1 MHLLCHPLPRLASE
15 PVMIV
20 IGVGNRS
27 RGDDAVGI
35 RVVER
40 LRGSVTCYESDGDPS
55 ELIVLLGSDPDVIVV
70 DAMASGSR
78 PGTITTTEIASGS
91 APSTVVPLRSHRSTH
106 GFGVFE
112 ALELA
117 RILGTIPAR
126 LTVIGI
132 EGLDFS
138 PGAGL
143 SPAIERAVAEA
154 ADLILVLAAEER
166 V

>member
-1 MHLLCHPLPRLASE
+1 
-15 PVMIV
+15 MIV

-40 LRGSVTCYESDGDPS
+40 LRGSLTCFESNGDPS
-55 ELIVLLGSDPDVIVV
+55 DLIVLFGSDQEVIVV
-70 DAMASGSR
+70 DAMVSGSE
-78 PGTITTTEIASGS
+78 PGTITTTEITFGN
-91 APSTVVPLRSHRSTH
+91 APSSVVPLRSQSSTH

-117 RILGTIPAR
+117 RILGTIPAHV
-126 LTVIGI
+126 TVIGI
-132 EGLDFS
+132 EGADFS
-138 PGAGL
+138 PGARL
-143 SPAIERAVAEA
+143 SPATERAVALT
-154 ADLILVLAAEER
+154 ADHILGLAAER

>member
-1 MHLLCHPLPRLASE
+1 
-15 PVMIV
+15 MIV

-40 LRGSVTCYESDGDPS
+40 LRGSLTCFESNGDPS
-55 ELIVLLGSDPDVIVV
+55 DLIVLFGSDQEVIVV
-70 DAMASGSR
+70 DAMVSGSE
-78 PGTITTTEIASGS
+78 PGTITTTEITFGN
-91 APSTVVPLRSHRSTH
+91 APSSVVPLRSQSSTH

-126 LTVIGI
+126 VTVIGI
-132 EGLDFS
+132 EGADFS

-143 SPAIERAVAEA
+143 SSATERAVALT
-154 ADLILVLAAEER
+154 ADHILSLAAER

>member
-1 MHLLCHPLPRLASE
+1 
-15 PVMIV
+15 MIV

-40 LRGSVTCYESDGDPS
+40 LRGSVRCYESDGDPS
-55 ELIVLLGSDPDVIVV
+55 ELIVLFGSDPEVIVV
-70 DAMASGSR
+70 DAMVSGSQ
-78 PGTITTTEIASGS
+78 PGTVTTTEIALGMPS
-91 APSTVVPLRSHRSTH
+91 AGVPLRSQSSTH

-132 EGLDFS
+132 EGFDFT
-138 PGAGL
+138 PGAEL
-143 SPAIERAVAEA
+143 SPAMEPAVAEA
-154 ADLILVLAAEER
+154 ADLILMLAAEEK

>member
-1 MHLLCHPLPRLASE
+1 
-15 PVMIV
+15 MIV
-20 IGVGNRS
+20 IGVGNRL

-40 LRGSVTCYESDGDPS
+40 LKGSLTCYESNGDPS
-55 ELIVLLGSDPDVIVV
+55 ELIVLFGSDQEVIVV
-70 DAMASGSR
+70 DAMVSGTE
-78 PGTITTTEIASGS
+78 PGTITTTEITFGK
-91 APSTVVPLRSHRSTH
+91 APSSAVPLRSQSSTH

-126 LTVIGI
+126 VTVIGI
-132 EGLDFS
+132 EGADFS

-143 SPAIERAVAEA
+143 SPATERAVALTT
-154 ADLILVLAAEER
+154 DHILSLAAER

>member
-1 MHLLCHPLPRLASE
+1 
-15 PVMIV
+15 MIV

-35 RVVER
+35 HVVER
-40 LRGSVTCYESDGDPS
+40 LKGSVECYESNGDPS
-55 ELIVLLGSDPDVIVV
+55 DLILLFGSDADVIVV
-70 DAMASGSR
+70 DAMVSGSR
-78 PGTITTTEIASGS
+78 PGTITTTEIALGALSS
-91 APSTVVPLRSHRSTH
+91 PVVPLRSQSSTH

-132 EGLDFS
+132 EGSDFS
-138 PGAGL
+138 PGASL
-143 SPAIERAVAEA
+143 SPVMESAVARA
-154 ADLILVLAAEER
+154 ADLILTLAATQK

>member
-1 MHLLCHPLPRLASE
+1 
-15 PVMIV
+15 MIV

-40 LRGSVTCYESDGDPS
+40 LKGSVTCYESNGDPS
-55 ELIVLLGSDPDVIVV
+55 ELIVLFGSDPEVVVV
-70 DAMASGSR
+70 DAMVSGSR
-78 PGTITTTEIASGS
+78 PGTITTTEITLGSPASD
-91 APSTVVPLRSHRSTH
+91 VVPLRSRSSTH

-117 RILGTIPAR
+117 RILGTMPAR

-132 EGLDFS
+132 EGGDFA
-138 PGAGL
+138 PGSEL
-143 SPAIERAVAEA
+143 TPPIERAVAQA
-154 ADLILVLAAEER
+154 ADLILMLAAEEK

>member
-1 MHLLCHPLPRLASE
+1 
-15 PVMIV
+15 MIV

-35 RVVER
+35 HVVER
-40 LRGSVTCYESDGDPS
+40 LRGSVRCYESDGDPS
-55 ELIVLLGSDPDVIVV
+55 DLIVLFGSDSDVIVV
-70 DAMASGSR
+70 DAMVSGSR
-78 PGTITTTEIASGS
+78 PGTIRTTEIALGVSPSS
-91 APSTVVPLRSHRSTH
+91 AVPLRSQASTH

-117 RILGTIPAR
+117 RILGTVPAR

-132 EGLDFS
+132 EGFDFS
-138 PGAGL
+138 PGAPL
-143 SPAIERAVAEA
+143 SPRLERAVEQA
-154 ADLILVLAAEER
+154 ADLILTLAAGAE

>member
-1 MHLLCHPLPRLASE
+1 
-15 PVMIV
+15 MIV

-40 LRGSVTCYESDGDPS
+40 LKGSVTCYESNGDPS
-55 ELIVLLGSDPDVIVV
+55 DLIVLFGSDPEIVVV
-70 DAMASGSR
+70 DAMVSGSQ
-78 PGTITTTEIASGS
+78 PGTITTTEIALGS
-91 APSTVVPLRSHRSTH
+91 PPSSLVPLRSQTSSH

-132 EGLDFS
+132 EGGDFS
-138 PGAGL
+138 PGAAP
-143 SPAIERAVAEA
+143 SPAVERAVSEA
-154 ADLILVLAAEER
+154 ADMILMLAAEEK

>member
-1 MHLLCHPLPRLASE
+1 
-15 PVMIV
+15 MIV

-40 LRGSVTCYESDGDPS
+40 LRGSVDCYESNGDPS
-55 ELIVLLGSDPDVIVV
+55 ELIVLFGSDPEVVVV
-70 DAMASGSR
+70 DAMVSGSE
-78 PGTITTTEIASGS
+78 PGTIATTEIAFGS
-91 APSTVVPLRSHRSTH
+91 TPSNAVPLRTQSSTH

-117 RILGTIPAR
+117 RILGTIPDR

-132 EGLDFS
+132 EGVDFS
-138 PGAGL
+138 PGAAL
-143 SPAIERAVAEA
+143 SPAAERAVAVA
-154 ADLILVLAAEER
+154 ADHILMLAAAGR

>member
-1 MHLLCHPLPRLASE
+1 
-15 PVMIV
+15 MIV

-35 RVVER
+35 HVVER
-40 LRGSVTCYESDGDPS
+40 LKGSVECYESNGDPS
-55 ELIVLLGSDPDVIVV
+55 DLIVLFGSDREVIVV
-70 DAMASGSR
+70 DAMVSGSR
-78 PGTITTTEIASGS
+78 PGTITTTEIALGV
-91 APSTVVPLRSHRSTH
+91 PSSPVVPLRTQSSTH

-117 RILGTIPAR
+117 RIMGTIPAR

-132 EGLDFS
+132 EGSDFS
-138 PGAGL
+138 PGAPL
-143 SPAIERAVAEA
+143 SPVMEGAVARA
-154 ADLILVLAAEER
+154 ADLILTLAATQK

>member
-1 MHLLCHPLPRLASE
+1 
-15 PVMIV
+15 MIV
-20 IGVGNRS
+20 VGVGNRS

-40 LRGSVTCYESDGDPS
+40 LKGSLTCYESNGDPS
-55 ELIVLLGSDPDVIVV
+55 ELIVLFGSDPEVVVV
-70 DAMASGSR
+70 DAMVSGSR
-78 PGTITTTEIASGS
+78 PGTITTTEITLGS
-91 APSTVVPLRSHRSTH
+91 PVSDVVPLRSQSSTH

-117 RILGTIPAR
+117 RILGTMPAR

-132 EGLDFS
+132 EGGDFT
-138 PGAGL
+138 PGSAL
-143 SPAIERAVAEA
+143 TPPIERAVAQA
-154 ADLILVLAAEER
+154 ADLILVLAAEEK

>member
-1 MHLLCHPLPRLASE
+1 MYLVRHPLPRSE
-15 PVMIV
+15 GEKVVIV
-20 IGVGNRS
+20 VGVGNRS

-40 LRGSVTCYESDGDPS
+40 LKGSVTCYESNGDPS
-55 ELIVLLGSDPDVIVV
+55 ELIVLFGSDTDVIVV
-70 DAMASGSR
+70 DAMVSGSQ
-78 PGTITTTEIASGS
+78 PGTITTTEIALGIP
-91 APSTVVPLRSHRSTH
+91 PSEVVPLRSKSSTH

-117 RILGTIPAR
+117 RILGTMPTR

-132 EGLDFS
+132 EGADFS
-138 PGAGL
+138 PGAPL
-143 SPAIERAVAEA
+143 SPALELAVAQA
-154 ADLILVLAAEER
+154 ADLILTLAAEER

>member
-1 MHLLCHPLPRLASE
+1 MHLVRHSFPR
-15 PVMIV
+15 PQGQKIMIV

-40 LRGSVTCYESDGDPS
+40 LRGAVTCYESNGDPS
-55 ELIVLLGSDPDVIVV
+55 ELIVLFGSDPEVIVV
-70 DAMASGSR
+70 DAMVSGSQ
-78 PGTITTTEIASGS
+78 PGTITTSEIALGS
-91 APSTVVPLRSHRSTH
+91 PSSNVVPLRSQSSTH

-117 RILGTIPAR
+117 RILGTIPDR

-132 EGLDFS
+132 EGVDFS
-138 PGAGL
+138 PGAAL
-143 SPAIERAVAEA
+143 TPEIEQAVAQA
-154 ADLILVLAAEER
+154 ADIVLMLAAGEK

>member
-1 MHLLCHPLPRLASE
+1 
-15 PVMIV
+15 MIV

-40 LRGSVTCYESDGDPS
+40 LKGSVECYESNGDPS
-55 ELIVLLGSDPDVIVV
+55 ELIVLFGSATDVVVV
-70 DAMASGSR
+70 DAMVSGSQ
-78 PGTITTTEIASGS
+78 PGTITTTEIALGIPPS
-91 APSTVVPLRSHRSTH
+91 AAVPLRSRTSTH

-117 RILGTIPAR
+117 RILGTIPER

-132 EGLDFS
+132 EGANFS
-138 PGAGL
+138 PGAPL
-143 SPAIERAVAEA
+143 SPILERSVAQA
-154 ADLILVLAAEER
+154 ADLILTLAAAEK

>member
-1 MHLLCHPLPRLASE
+1 
-15 PVMIV
+15 MIV

-27 RGDDAVGI
+27 RGDDGVGL

-40 LRGSVTCYESDGDPS
+40 IKGSVTCYQSDGDPS
-55 ELIVLLGSDPDVIVV
+55 ELIVLFGSDPDVVVV
-70 DAMASGSR
+70 DAMMSGSA
-78 PGTITTTEIASGS
+78 PGTITTTEVALGS
-91 APSTVVPLRSHRSTH
+91 PLPSPGSLRSPGSTH

-117 RILGTIPAR
+117 RILGTVPAR

-132 EGLDFS
+132 EGSDFS
-138 PGAGL
+138 PGSTL
-143 SPAIERAVAEA
+143 SPELERASARA
-154 ADLILVLAAEER
+154 ADLILMLAAEEK

>member
-1 MHLLCHPLPRLASE
+1 
-15 PVMIV
+15 MIV

-27 RGDDAVGI
+27 RGDDAAGI

-55 ELIVLLGSDPDVIVV
+55 ELIVLFGSDPEVIVV
-70 DAMASGSR
+70 DAMVSGSQ
-78 PGTITTTEIASGS
+78 PGTITATEIALGS
-91 APSTVVPLRSHRSTH
+91 PRSTPVPLRSRSSTH

-117 RILGTIPAR
+117 RILGTIPSR

-132 EGLDFS
+132 EGADFS
-138 PGAGL
+138 PGATL
-143 SPAIERAVAEA
+143 SPDIETAVAEA
-154 ADLILVLAAEER
+154 ADLILMLAAGEK

>member
-1 MHLLCHPLPRLASE
+1 
-15 PVMIV
+15 MIV

-40 LRGSVTCYESDGDPS
+40 LRESVTCYVSNGDPS
-55 ELIVLLGSDPDVIVV
+55 ELIVLFGSDQEVIVV
-70 DAMASGSR
+70 DAMVSGSE
-78 PGTITTTEIASGS
+78 PGTITTTEITFDK
-91 APSTVVPLRSHRSTH
+91 APLSVIPLRSQSSTH

-132 EGLDFS
+132 EGADFS
-138 PGAGL
+138 PGAVL
-143 SPAIERAVAEA
+143 SPATERAVALT
-154 ADLILVLAAEER
+154 ADHILSLAAEK

>member
-1 MHLLCHPLPRLASE
+1 
-15 PVMIV
+15 MIV

-40 LRGSVTCYESDGDPS
+40 LRGSVECYESNGDPS
-55 ELIVLLGSDPDVIVV
+55 ELIVLFGSATDVIVV
-70 DAMASGSR
+70 DAMVSGSP
-78 PGTITTTEIASGS
+78 PGTITTTEITFGN
-91 APSTVVPLRSHRSTH
+91 APSSVVPLFSQTSTH

-112 ALELA
+112 ALELG
-117 RILGTIPAR
+117 RILGTIPRR

-132 EGLDFS
+132 EGADFS
-138 PGAGL
+138 PGARL
-143 SPAIERAVAEA
+143 SPLLERAVAQT
-154 ADLILVLAAEER
+154 ADLILTLAAAEK

>member
-1 MHLLCHPLPRLASE
+1 
-15 PVMIV
+15 MIV
-20 IGVGNRS
+20 VGVGNRS

-40 LRGSVTCYESDGDPS
+40 LKGSVTCYESDGDPS
-55 ELIVLLGSDPDVIVV
+55 ELIVLFGSDPEVIVV
-70 DAMASGSR
+70 DAMVSGSR
-78 PGTITTTEIASGS
+78 PGTITTTEIALGI
-91 APSTVVPLRSHRSTH
+91 PSSSVVPLRSQSSTH

-132 EGLDFS
+132 EGADFS
-138 PGAGL
+138 PGAPL
-143 SPAIERAVAEA
+143 SPVLERAVSRA
-154 ADLILVLAAEER
+154 ADLILTLAAAES

>member
-1 MHLLCHPLPRLASE
+1 
-15 PVMIV
+15 MIV
-20 IGVGNRS
+20 IGVGNRL

-40 LRGSVTCYESDGDPS
+40 LKGSLRCYESNGDPS
-55 ELIVLLGSDPDVIVV
+55 ELIVLFGSDPEVIVV
-70 DAMASGSR
+70 DAMVSGAL
-78 PGTITTTEIASGS
+78 PGTITTTEIALGIQ
-91 APSTVVPLRSHRSTH
+91 PSSVVPLRAQSSTH

-117 RILGTIPAR
+117 RILGMVPAR

-132 EGLDFS
+132 EGVDFS
-138 PGAGL
+138 PGAPL
-143 SPAIERAVAEA
+143 SPAPERAVAQV
-154 ADLILVLAAEER
+154 ADLILTLAAGER

>member
-1 MHLLCHPLPRLASE
+1 
-15 PVMIV
+15 MIV
-20 IGVGNRS
+20 VGVGNRS
-27 RGDDAVGI
+27 RGDDAVGV

-40 LRGSVTCYESDGDPS
+40 LKGSVTCYESSGDPS
-55 ELIVLLGSDPDVIVV
+55 ELIVLFGSDPEVVVV
-70 DAMASGSR
+70 DAMVSGSQ
-78 PGTITTTEIASGS
+78 PGTITTTEIALGI
-91 APSTVVPLRSHRSTH
+91 PSSTAMPIRSQSSTH

-132 EGLDFS
+132 EGADFT
-138 PGAGL
+138 PGAPL
-143 SPAIERAVAEA
+143 SPPLERAVAQA
-154 ADLILVLAAEER
+154 ADLILTLASEQK

>member
-1 MHLLCHPLPRLASE
+1 
-15 PVMIV
+15 MIV

-40 LRGSVTCYESDGDPS
+40 LRGSITCYESNGDPS
-55 ELIVLLGSDPDVIVV
+55 ELIVLFGSDQEVIVV
-70 DAMASGSR
+70 DAMVSGSE
-78 PGTITTTEIASGS
+78 PGTITTTEITFGN
-91 APSTVVPLRSHRSTH
+91 APSSIAPLRSQSSTH

-132 EGLDFS
+132 EGADFS

-143 SPAIERAVAEA
+143 SPAIERAVALT
-154 ADLILVLAAEER
+154 ADHILSLAAER